1 MLLKAAC
8 LALGNKLGFSVTG
21 LCFLLPEMAVYFS
34 ATVRGAS
41 VCIRIHIN
49 EYVFNFIQD
58 IIYAFYKL
66 VKILR

>member
-21 LCFLLPEMAVYFS
+21 LCFQLPE
-34 ATVRGAS
+34 
-41 VCIRIHIN
+41 IRKYIN
-49 EYVFNFIQD
+49 KYVFNFIQEN
-58 IIYAFYKL
+58 IYAFYKL